1 MITYEVPALRGPRPA
16 AGREYVIDPAT
27 PADQRALLLE
37 LLALWA
43 DKLQGNQLR
52 YRYYSGRN
60 PLKDFGIS
68 TPPKLLNTPVI
79 VGWPKKAV
87 DALAVRS
94 RIDTVSAIDPDVQQV
109 IDGIVE
115 RSHIKTRYRQTVSS
129 ELIYSCVFAVVGI
142 DQSGRARIDMYSAE
156 RASAIYDEVPG
167 RVVAGIVI
175 HDFDDEGAPVAV
187 SLYTDEGRALFERG
201 PGGVYG
207 YTWEAS
213 GLGRCAM
220 EAFAYKPTDRHPF
233 GQSRITRAV
242 MSLTDSATRVA
253 LGGDIAYQ
261 FSVAPQK
268 YIVGGDPDELAQL
281 LEGVGKWS
289 AYTGSIV
296 GMSRDGVTGDAPTF
310 GQLPQGS
317 MQQTVDYFR
326 LLAERFSMETNIPVS
341 ELGVIH
347 DQPASGDAIR
357 AASEAL
363 LIDAEDLN
371 DGNRETLRTLLRMAV
386 AAELGRPVADLT
398 ATEAAITPVFRSP
411 AMPSLPA
418 VADAMTKAASVIPD
432 LAETDVFL
440 EQMGFS
446 QDVITRFE
454 AERARAR
461 AIRALGGLDLTAVE

>member
-1 MITYEVPALRGPRPA
+1 MNHRDWRGYRAEDYKLSPDAPPDVAALFYELM
-16 AGREYVIDPAT
+16 E
-27 PADQRALLLE
+27 
-37 LLALWA
+37 LWA
-43 DKLQGNQLR
+43 DKLPNNQKR
-52 YRYYSGRN
+52 YEYYSGHN
-60 PLKDFGIS
+60 QLKDFGIS

-94 RIDTVSAIDPDVQQV
+94 RIDTISAIDPDAQTLV
-109 IDGIVE
+109 DGIVE
-115 RSHIKTRYRQTVSS
+115 RSHIKTRYRQTVTSQ
-129 ELIYSCVFAVVGI
+129 LVYSCMLGVVGL
-142 DQSGRARIDMYSAE
+142 DAAGRARIDMYSFE
-156 RASAIYDEVPG
+156 RAAALYDEVPG
-167 RVVAGIVI
+167 RVVAALII
-175 HDFDDEGAPVAV
+175 HRFDDEGRPASV
-187 SLYTDEGRALFERG
+187 SVYTDDGRARLERG
-201 PGGVYG
+201 PGGVFAYE
-207 YTWEAS
+207 WEPSA
-213 GLGRCAM
+213 LGRCAV
-220 EAFAYKPTDRHPF
+220 EAFTYKPTDKHPF

-268 YIVGGDPDELAQL
+268 YVVGGDPDD
-281 LEGVGKWS
+281 LEKMNKWR
-289 AYTGSIV
+289 AYTGSIF
-296 GMSRDGVTGDAPTF
+296 GMSRDGVTGEAPAF

-371 DGNRETLRTLLRMAV
+371 DGNRETLRTLLRMAM
-386 AAELGRPVADLT
+386 AAELGMSADALPDT
-398 ATEAAITPVFRSP
+398 LAAITPVFRSP

-454 AERARAR
+454 AERSRAR
-461 AIRALGGLDLTAVE
+461 ALRALGGLDLTAADNG

>member
-1 MITYEVPALRGPRPA
+1 MWRGFRADDFPVVAEAPQEL
-16 AGREYVIDPAT
+16 AGLFHE
-27 PADQRALLLE
+27 LLE
-37 LLALWA
+37 LWA
-43 DKLQGNQLR
+43 EKLPNNKRR
-52 YRYYSGRN
+52 YEYYTGHN

-94 RIDTVSAIDPDVQQV
+94 RIDTVSAIDPDVQTLV
-109 IDGIVE
+109 DGIVE
-115 RSHIKTRYRQTVSS
+115 RSHIKTKYRQIVSS
-129 ELIYSCVFAVVGI
+129 ELIYSCMLGVVGM
-142 DQSGRARIDMYSAE
+142 DAAGRARIDMYSFE
-156 RASAIYDEVPG
+156 RGAALYDEVPG
-167 RVVAGIVI
+167 RTVAALII
-175 HDFDDEGAPVAV
+175 HRFDDDGRPEAASV
-187 SLYTDEGRALFERG
+187 YTDGGRARFERG
-201 PGGVYG
+201 AAGVWG
-207 YTWEAS
+207 FEWEPSA
-213 GLGRCAM
+213 LGRCAV
-220 EAFAYKPTDRHPF
+220 EAFAYKPTDKHPF

-268 YIVGGDPDELAQL
+268 YVIGGDPDD
-281 LEGVGKWS
+281 LEAMNKWR
-289 AYTGSIV
+289 AYTGSIF
-296 GMSRDGVTGDAPTF
+296 GMSRDGVTGEAPQF
-310 GQLPQGS
+310 GQLQQGS

-386 AAELGRPVADLT
+386 AAELGMRHDELS
-398 ATEAAITPVFRSP
+398 ATQAAITPVFRSP

-461 AIRALGGLDLTAVE
+461 AIRALGGLDLGAAE